1 MVEKFLFQTL
11 LIVFMCVMLSM
22 GIIFLF
28 LGRKLISWSIKIS
41 LMLDQILGTNLIDV
55 DNISHVSRPW
65 LYRSIIWFWRF
76 CGLLAV
82 AGVTAGL
89 YEIIS
94 SYDNEYLF
102 VFIFWLGI
110 IYGIIALTLAKRLIY
125 WQLSM
130 SMILI
135 SRILRLKKT
144 KNIPS
149 FSEIQINELPIRLQ
163 RVWGIVAII
172 ISLVAAWII
181 FT

>member
-1 MVEKFLFQTL
+1 M
-11 LIVFMCVMLSM
+11 
-22 GIIFLF
+22 
-28 LGRKLISWSIKIS
+28 
-41 LMLDQILGTNLIDV
+41 
-55 DNISHVSRPW
+55 
-65 LYRSIIWFWRF
+65 IWFWRF

-82 AGVTAGL
+82 VGVIAGL

-110 IYGIIALTLAKRLIY
+110 VYGIIALALAKRLIY